1 MINKFVFY
9 LTSVNIFGLYFLFY
23 FSYNTNLSEPAIDDL
38 VSMGSQFSKSPDERE
53 NMLRARK
60 QAMILKA
67 RQRYMVKGVGSTK
80 TD

>member
-1 MINKFVFY
+1 MIYEFVFY
-9 LTSVNIFGLYFLFY
+9 LISVDIFGLFFYY
-23 FSYNTNLSEPAIDDL
+23 FSYNTNLIEPAIDDL
-38 VSMGSQFSKSPDERE
+38 ASMGSQFSKSPDERE

>member
-1 MINKFVFY
+1 M
-9 LTSVNIFGLYFLFY
+9 
-23 FSYNTNLSEPAIDDL
+23 DDL

-67 RQRYMVKGVGSTK
+67 RQKYMNKEGGDSSK
-80 TD
+80 SD

>member
-1 MINKFVFY
+1 MYNVH
-9 LTSVNIFGLYFLFY
+9 VGLF
-23 FSYNTNLSEPAIDDL
+23 FSCNTNLSEPAIDNL

-67 RQRYMVKGVGSTK
+67 RQRYMVKEEGSAK
-80 TD
+80 IN

>member
-1 MINKFVFY
+1 MYILLNVCI
-9 LTSVNIFGLYFLFY
+9 VFLFFY
-23 FSYNTNLSEPAIDDL
+23 SSYNTNVCEPAIEDL

>member
-1 MINKFVFY
+1 MSFFFFKHIE
-9 LTSVNIFGLYFLFY
+9 LIFY
-23 FSYNTNLSEPAIDDL
+23 FSFNTNISEPAIDGL

-60 QAMILKA
+60 QAMIMKA
-67 RQRYMVKGVGSTK
+67 RQRYMNKDGDGSSK